1 MRWFVRLALMV
12 TVATLGLAGC
22 EDGNSPPPAPELFAD
37 PELCDVPCDVLL
49 DSGILDAGGK
59 SLTFTWDVGDGPV
72 AGDPRLLHTFETAGA
87 YEVTMTVSDGS
98 QSTTDTVTVQV
109 KPQPKS
115 SANIDEAGGAVSQ
128 GAAKVTVPADVAP
141 EPVTIELT
149 QLPSMQMDAERML
162 RVGQFAAL
170 GSAYQVSTP
179 LKTAT
184 PIDIAVTE
192 PEAIGKSP
200 EDLAWLVRWVAQPV
214 IRPDNPNVLSRAP
227 LAAYGLVPVSQV
239 DEDGTVHGEIFGR
252 QRFQLVTLAEPLI
265 VASFEIAAGVP
276 ATQSSIKSN
285 VTAKAVTLPLIVI
298 VAFTEKPELDWEAFA
313 AVAKAAVEKSH
324 DVLVTKKAFNGPQGT
339 LTVLVGKMPDPTF
352 NGYVL
357 SNEHHILYLNYKMVD
372 SNQIQKV
379 AAHEFFHLIQHL
391 NSNQASLKGQTW
403 KRDAWFKEGT
413 SEWACDEVFDEGI
426 DEYFATQWR
435 RFEVP
440 LNQEGYKGTLEYET
454 VGFWKWAESQNP
466 GIIQDTIEDRW
477 WLTHKRAP
485 GPSIIENSTTA
496 DYLTSFKTM
505 WPEVDFMD
513 FTLAARYFKDFD
525 FEGGDKAEDRAR
537 ELWAPDP
544 YLGPPKKVY
553 LDSAKNGE
561 IEAGV
566 VGDSEIN
573 PLELTFNLKQHLTA
587 DVLRI
592 GSNDLEGSL
601 HVRFPKTP
609 NAPVEARVL
618 MLDRDTGDVGDTAL
632 IFDLRNGPTDA
643 VFADFDSDK
652 EAVIFIVDPRW
663 EYDAADTPIKGG
675 IEAWIEDPCGPIP
688 PGAIEVSSTEALIDA
703 VKSPGAV
710 IQLAP
715 GNYDPPVGSWETP
728 EYSPFMANLL
738 LRDVTLIGSSQ
749 GATTIT
755 LSGGDS
761 AALYTYNDA
770 TLRNLTVD
778 ALPGSQVAALD
789 HRNLTICDVTF
800 NFSST
805 HAWGIVLNPWHGGST
820 SVGLYKTVLSHPV
833 GGTRGTGLFLQTCSS
848 PDTVNLSA
856 TIQDSQVSGWY
867 EGVLYYTGYG
877 SCGSVSLNTDCE
889 GFSNDEWNVNETN
902 CPAEGQSCVDIEK
915 CP

>member
-1 MRWFVRLALMV
+1 MV
-12 TVATLGLAGC
+12 TVTTLVLADC
-22 EDGNSPPPAPELFAD
+22 EGGSSAPPTADLFAD
-37 PELCDVPCDVLL
+37 PELCDVPCEVVL

-59 SLTFTWDVGDGPV
+59 SLTFTWDVGDGPML
-72 AGDPRLLHTFETAGA
+72 GDPRLLHTFEAAGT
-87 YEVTMTVSDGS
+87 YLVTMTVSDGS
-98 QSTTDTVTVQV
+98 QSTTDTVTVQAE
-109 KPQPKS
+109 PQPKS
-115 SANIDEAGGAVSQ
+115 SETIDEVGGAVSQ

-141 EPVTIELT
+141 EPVTFELT
-149 QLPSMQMDAERML
+149 QLPSMQTDAERML
-162 RVGQFAAL
+162 RVGQFVAL

-179 LKTAT
+179 IKTAT
-184 PIDIAVTE
+184 PIDIAVTDS
-192 PEAIGKSP
+192 EAVGKSP

-214 IRPDNPNVLSRAP
+214 IRPDNPDVLSRAP
-227 LAAYGLVPVSQV
+227 LAAYGLIPVSQV

-252 QRFQLVTLAEPLI
+252 QRFQLVTLAEPLL
-265 VASFEIAAGVP
+265 VASFEIAPEVP
-276 ATQSSIKSN
+276 ATESSIKSN
-285 VTAKAVTLPLIVI
+285 VTAKALTLPLIVI
-298 VAFTEKPELDWEAFA
+298 VAFTEKPDIDWEAYA

-324 DVLVTKKAFNGPQGT
+324 DVLVTQKGFNGPQGT
-339 LTVLVGKMPDPTF
+339 LSVLVGKMPDPKF

-357 SNEHHILYLNYKMVD
+357 SNEHHILYLNYKMFD

-391 NSNQASLKGQTW
+391 NSNQASLTGQTW
-403 KRDAWFKEGT
+403 KRDAWFMEGT

-426 DEYFATQWR
+426 DQYFATKWR

-440 LNQEGYKGTLEYET
+440 LNQEGYKDTLEYET

-477 WLTHKRAP
+477 GLTHKRAP

-505 WPEVDFMD
+505 WPEVNFME

-525 FEGGDKAEDRAR
+525 TSETQKG
-537 ELWAPDP
+537 ELWAPAP

-553 LDSAKNGE
+553 LDSAKDAD
-561 IEAGV
+561 IEPGV
-566 VGDSEIN
+566 VGDSENN
-573 PLELTFNLKQHLTA
+573 PLEMTFNLKQHLTA

-592 GSNDLEGSL
+592 GSPDLEGSL
-601 HVRFPKTP
+601 HVRFPETP

-618 MLDRDTGDVGDTAL
+618 ILDRDTGDVGDTAL

-652 EAVIFIVDPRW
+652 EAIIFIVDPRW
-663 EYDAADTPIKGG
+663 EYDAADKPVTGG

-738 LRDVTLIGSSQ
+738 LRDVTLIGSGQ
-749 GATTIT
+749 GATTIS

-770 TLRNLTVD
+770 TLRNLTIE

-820 SVGLYKTVLSHPV
+820 SVGLYNTVLSHPF

-856 TIQDSQVSGWY
+856 TIQDSHISGWY

-877 SCGSVSLNTDCE
+877 SCGSVSVNTDCE
-889 GFSNDEWNVNETN
+889 GFSNTEWNVNETN
-902 CPAEGQSCVDIEK
+902 CPAEGVPCTANEQ

>member
-1 MRWFVRLALMV
+1 
-12 TVATLGLAGC
+12 
-22 EDGNSPPPAPELFAD
+22 
-37 PELCDVPCDVLL
+37 
-49 DSGILDAGGK
+49 
-59 SLTFTWDVGDGPV
+59 
-72 AGDPRLLHTFETAGA
+72 
-87 YEVTMTVSDGS
+87 
-98 QSTTDTVTVQV
+98 
-109 KPQPKS
+109 
-115 SANIDEAGGAVSQ
+115 
-128 GAAKVTVPADVAP
+128 
-141 EPVTIELT
+141 
-149 QLPSMQMDAERML
+149 
-162 RVGQFAAL
+162 
-170 GSAYQVSTP
+170 
-179 LKTAT
+179 
-184 PIDIAVTE
+184 
-192 PEAIGKSP
+192 
-200 EDLAWLVRWVAQPV
+200 
-214 IRPDNPNVLSRAP
+214 
-227 LAAYGLVPVSQV
+227 
-239 DEDGTVHGEIFGR
+239 
-252 QRFQLVTLAEPLI
+252 
-265 VASFEIAAGVP
+265 
-276 ATQSSIKSN
+276 
-285 VTAKAVTLPLIVI
+285 
-298 VAFTEKPELDWEAFA
+298 
-313 AVAKAAVEKSH
+313 
-324 DVLVTKKAFNGPQGT
+324 
-339 LTVLVGKMPDPTF
+339 
-352 NGYVL
+352 
-357 SNEHHILYLNYKMVD
+357 MVD

-413 SEWACDEVFDEGI
+413 SEWACDEVFDEDI
-426 DEYFATQWR
+426 DQYFATKWQ
-435 RFEVP
+435 RFAVP
-440 LNQEGYKGTLEYET
+440 LNQEGYKDNLEYET
-454 VGFWKWAESQNP
+454 VGFWKWAESQKP

-505 WPEVDFMD
+505 WPEVDFME

-525 FEGGDKAEDRAR
+525 FEGGDKAENRAG

-544 YLGPPKKVY
+544 YLGPPKKVH
-553 LDSAKNGE
+553 LDSAKSAN
-561 IEAGV
+561 IEPGV
-566 VGDSEIN
+566 VGDSENN
-573 PLELTFNLKQHLTA
+573 PLEMTFNLKQHLTA

-592 GSNDLEGSL
+592 GSPDLEGSL

-688 PGAIEVSSTEALIDA
+688 PGAIEVSTTEALIDA

-715 GNYDPPVGSWETP
+715 GDYDPPVGSWETP

-738 LRDVTLIGSSQ
+738 LRDVTLIGSGQ
-749 GATTIT
+749 GSTTIS
-755 LSGGDS
+755 LPGGDL

-789 HRNLTICDVTF
+789 HRNLTLCDVTF

-805 HAWGIVLNPWHGGST
+805 HAWGIILNPWHGGST

>member
-1 MRWFVRLALMV
+1 MRCFVGLASLLTAV
-12 TVATLGLAGC
+12 LVPLAGC
-22 EDGNSPPPAPELFAD
+22 SSEGNEPPKPELFAD
-37 PELCDVPCDVLL
+37 PELCDVPCEVLL

-72 AGDPRLLHTFETAGA
+72 PGDPRLLHTFEAAGT
-87 YEVTMTVSDGS
+87 YEVTVAVSDGS
-98 QSTTDTVTVQV
+98 QSTTDTVTVQAEL
-109 KPQPKS
+109 QPKS
-115 SANIDEAGGAVSQ
+115 SENIDEAGGAVSQ
-128 GAAKVTVPADVAP
+128 GTAKVTVPVDVAP
-141 EPVTIELT
+141 EPVTVELT
-149 QLPSMQMDAERML
+149 QLPSMQIDAERML

-192 PEAIGKSP
+192 PEAVGKSA

-214 IRPDNPNVLSRAP
+214 IRPDNPDILSRAP

-252 QRFQLVTLAEPLI
+252 QRFQLVTLAEPLL
-265 VASFEIAAGVP
+265 VESFEIAPEVP
-276 ATQSSIKSN
+276 ATESSIKSN
-285 VTAKAVTLPLIVI
+285 VAAKAVRLPLIVV
-298 VAFTEKPELDWEAFA
+298 VAFTESPDIGWEAFA

-324 DVLVTKKAFNGPQGT
+324 EVLVTKKAFNGPQGT
-339 LTVLVGKMPDPTF
+339 LTVLVGKMPDAKF

-391 NSNQASLKGQTW
+391 NSNQASLTGQTW

-413 SEWACDEVFDEGI
+413 SEWACDEVFDDDI
-426 DEYFATQWR
+426 DQYFATKWR

-440 LNQEGYKGTLEYET
+440 LNQEGYKDTLEYET
-454 VGFWKWAESQNP
+454 VGFWKWAESQKP

-477 WLTHKRAP
+477 WLTHKLAP

-505 WPEVDFMD
+505 WPEVDFME

-525 FEGGDKAEDRAR
+525 TGEKEKD
-537 ELWAPDP
+537 ELWAPAP

-553 LDSAKNGE
+553 LDSAKNAD
-561 IEAGV
+561 IEPGV
-566 VGDSEIN
+566 VGDSENN

-592 GSNDLEGSL
+592 VSPDLEGSL
-601 HVRFPKTP
+601 HVRFPNTP

-618 MLDRDTGDVGDTAL
+618 ILDRDTGDAGDTAL

-643 VFADFDSDK
+643 TFADFDSDK

-663 EYDAADTPIKGG
+663 EYDAADTPITGG
-675 IEAWIEDPCGPIP
+675 IEAWIEDPCGPVP

-738 LRDVTLIGSSQ
+738 LRDVTLIGSGQ
-749 GATTIT
+749 GATTIS

-761 AALYTYNDA
+761 AALYTYSDA

-805 HAWGIVLNPWHGGST
+805 HSWGIILNPWHGGST
-820 SVGLYKTVLSHPV
+820 SVGLYNTVLSHPV

-856 TIQDSQVSGWY
+856 TIQDSQISGWY
-867 EGVLYYTGYG
+867 IGVLYDNGSG
-877 SCGSVSLNTDCE
+877 SCGNVSLNTDCE
-889 GFSNDEWNVNETN
+889 GFSNNEWNVFEESTGNEQ
-902 CPAEGQSCVDIEK
+902 CP
-915 CP
+915 